1 MGKLNKMALGLIDE
15 LVSIRDEL
23 GSAVDKIEGEGRNDV
38 IRAHQR
44 LADLAGN
51 VSLFAGQFNLKNL
64 VRVLKLGKRSS
75 PDKS

>member
-23 GSAVDKIEGEGRNDV
+23 GSAIDKIEGEGRDDI

-51 VSLFAGQFNLKNL
+51 VTLFAGQFNLKNL
-64 VRVLKLGKRSS
+64 LKVLKLGKK
-75 PDKS
+75 PD